1 MSNEIRCSNCG
12 KKCKETDSYCKS
24 CGEPVVKTADTYG
37 APIEGIELAKWE
49 EFIGEGST
57 NFIKD
62 FRKNEGKKIFT
73 SANFGA
79 FIFGQ
84 LWFLYRK
91 MYIEAIIAYIGA
103 IVVIGAVYAIAMADA
118 FTAVMIVLPIVFAY
132 RIVLWLFANAVYK
145 AYIKREISK
154 PAPDMRKGGT
164 TILAPI
170 VGDVIVSLIFSGL
183 KLLLEYLTYKF

>member
-1 MSNEIRCSNCG
+1 MTNEIRCSNCG
-12 KKCKETDSYCKS
+12 KKCKETDSYCKG
-24 CGEPVVKTADTYG
+24 CGEPIVKTNDTYG
-37 APIEGIELAKWE
+37 TPIEGIELAKWE
-49 EFIGEGST
+49 EFIGEGSD
-57 NFIKD
+57 NFIKE

-91 MYIEAIIAYIGA
+91 MYLEAIIAYIGA
-103 IVVIGAVYAIAMADA
+103 IVVIGVVFAIAMADA

-132 RIVLWLFANAVYK
+132 RIAMWLFANAVYK
-145 AYIKREISK
+145 AHIKREISK

-170 VGDVIVSLIFSGL
+170 AGDVIFGIIFSLI
-183 KLLLEYLTYKF
+183 KLIM